1 MLLHGKPDTERT
13 GKMLWAQTA
22 TGSKA
27 HVLKSA
33 VYFPSR
39 LRHGGG
45 LLPLATG
52 YLGHQHPAVD
62 ISNNTKSNTSSN
74 NHSKASTADSR
85 QQPESDATRPRDLPS
100 IAQPRWI
107 PNKA

>member
-13 GKMLWAQTA
+13 RKMLWAQTA

-52 YLGHQHPAVD
+52 
-62 ISNNTKSNTSSN
+62 
-74 NHSKASTADSR
+74 
-85 QQPESDATRPRDLPS
+85 
-100 IAQPRWI
+100 
-107 PNKA
+107 